1 MEISKLQPMGWLI
14 VSVSKVLLELLRNK
28 ENKEEKRVWSFSYRN
43 FIP

>member
-14 VSVSKVLLELLRNK
+14 VSKVLLELLRNK
-28 ENKEEKRVWSFSYRN
+28 ENKEEKRVWSFNYRN